1 MNTVNKQIISHAI
14 PVTILVLTVNSV
26 WSFAKR
32 WRSITSVLN
41 NTTLIWAL
49 SILILVVFFLAKYSF
64 FDKKNQ
70 QNLRI
75 VWIYL
80 IWNII
85 CIIRGMLIAEIYWD
99 WKGLITNAMA
109 LLLPIVAY
117 SATNRKVIQYML
129 SYYIRY
135 VLPLFVIFALIL
147 RADAYGFYLIPMSF
161 LLLFFPV
168 MTMRQKILMLA
179 VTFVVITADLGARS
193 NVIKFGIP
201 VLILGFYYLRSMLTM
216 KILETARLLLFIIP
230 IMLFLLGVS
239 DIFNVFK
246 MDEYVKGDYT
256 TVGTDEFG
264 NRVEINVTTD
274 TRTFIYT
281 EVLQSAI
288 KNNYWLF
295 GRTPARGNDSEI
307 FGERAYELTR
317 RSERLANEIGL
328 ANVFTWT
335 GIVGVILYSLIFYRA
350 SYLAVNRSANIY
362 IKLVGIYVAFR
373 WLYSWVEDVNN
384 FTLNYFM
391 LWVMIG
397 LCYSSTFRNMTDKEI
412 AVWVRGIFDVRY
424 IRLHNYLIKK
434 EREKEWEKR

>member
-1 MNTVNKQIISHAI
+1 
-14 PVTILVLTVNSV
+14 
-26 WSFAKR
+26 
-32 WRSITSVLN
+32 
-41 NTTLIWAL
+41 
-49 SILILVVFFLAKYSF
+49 
-64 FDKKNQ
+64 
-70 QNLRI
+70 
-75 VWIYL
+75 
-80 IWNII
+80 
-85 CIIRGMLIAEIYWD
+85 
-99 WKGLITNAMA
+99 
-109 LLLPIVAY
+109 
-117 SATNRKVIQYML
+117 
-129 SYYIRY
+129 YYIRY

-391 LWVMIG
+391 LWVMMG

>member
-1 MNTVNKQIISHAI
+1 MNTVNKQIISQAI
-14 PVTILVLTVNSV
+14 PVTILVLTVYSV
-26 WSFAKR
+26 LSFAKR

-41 NTTLIWAL
+41 NTTIVWVL
-49 SILILVVFFLAKYSF
+49 SIIILAVFFLARYSF
-64 FDKKNQ
+64 FDRKNE

-80 IWNII
+80 LWNIV
-85 CIIRGMLIAEIYWD
+85 CIVRGMLVAEIYWD
-99 WKGLITNAMA
+99 WKGLISNAMA

-117 SATNRKVIQYML
+117 SATNKKVVQYML
-129 SYYIRY
+129 SYYVRY
-135 VLPLFVIFALIL
+135 VLPLFLIFALIL

-161 LLLFFPV
+161 LLLFLPAL
-168 MTMRQKILMLA
+168 TLRQKILVIT
-179 VTFVVITADLGARS
+179 VTLVVITADLGARS
-193 NVIKFGIP
+193 NVIKFGVP
-201 VLILGFYYLRSMLTM
+201 LLILGFYYLRSMITVKVM
-216 KILETARLLLFIIP
+216 EAVRLSLFVIP
-230 IMLFLLGVS
+230 VVLFLLGVS
-239 DIFNVFK
+239 EIFNVFK
-246 MDEYVKGDYT
+246 MDDYVKGDYT

-274 TRTFIYT
+274 TRTFIYS

-288 KNNYWLF
+288 NNNYWLL

-335 GIVGVILYSLIFYRA
+335 GIAGVILYTLIFLRA

-362 IKLVGIYVAFR
+362 AKMLGIYISFR
-373 WLYSWVEDVNN
+373 WLYAWVEDVNN
-384 FTLNYFM
+384 FSLNYFM

-397 LCYSSTFRNMTDKEI
+397 LCFSYTFREMTNKEV
-412 AVWVRGIFDVRY
+412 ALWVRGIFDVRY
-424 IRLHNYLIKK
+424 IRLQNHLIKK
-434 EREKEWEKR
+434 EKQWEKK

>member
-1 MNTVNKQIISHAI
+1 MNTVNKQIISQAI
-14 PVTILVLTVNSV
+14 PVTILVLTVYSV
-26 WSFAKR
+26 LSFAKR

-41 NTTLIWAL
+41 NTTIVWVL
-49 SILILVVFFLAKYSF
+49 SIIILAVFFLARYSF
-64 FDKKNQ
+64 FDRKNE

-80 IWNII
+80 LWNIV
-85 CIIRGMLIAEIYWD
+85 CIVRGMLVAEIYWD
-99 WKGLITNAMA
+99 WKGLISNAMA

-117 SATNRKVIQYML
+117 SATNKKVVQYML
-129 SYYIRY
+129 SYYVRY
-135 VLPLFVIFALIL
+135 VLPLFLIFALIL

-161 LLLFFPV
+161 LLLFLPAL
-168 MTMRQKILMLA
+168 TLRQKILVIT
-179 VTFVVITADLGARS
+179 VTLVVITADLGARS
-193 NVIKFGIP
+193 NVIKFGVP
-201 VLILGFYYLRSMLTM
+201 LLILGFYYLRSMITVKVM
-216 KILETARLLLFIIP
+216 EAVRLSLFVIP
-230 IMLFLLGVS
+230 VVLFLLGVS
-239 DIFNVFK
+239 EIFNVFK
-246 MDEYVKGDYT
+246 MDDYVKGDYT

-274 TRTFIYT
+274 TRTFIYS

-288 KNNYWLF
+288 NNNYWLL

-335 GIVGVILYSLIFYRA
+335 GIAGVILYTLIFFRA

-362 IKLVGIYVAFR
+362 AKMLGIYIAFR
-373 WLYSWVEDVNN
+373 WLYAWVEDVNN
-384 FTLNYFM
+384 FSINYFM

-397 LCYSSTFRNMTDKEI
+397 LCFSYTFREMTNKEV

-424 IRLHNYLIKK
+424 IRLQNHLIKK
-434 EREKEWEKR
+434 EKQWEKK

>member
-1 MNTVNKQIISHAI
+1 MNTVNKQIISQAI
-14 PVTILVLTVNSV
+14 PVTILVLTVYSV
-26 WSFAKR
+26 LSFAKR

-41 NTTLIWAL
+41 NTTIVWVL
-49 SILILVVFFLAKYSF
+49 SIIILAVFFLARYSF
-64 FDKKNQ
+64 FDRKNE

-80 IWNII
+80 LWNIV
-85 CIIRGMLIAEIYWD
+85 CIVRGMLVAEIYWD
-99 WKGLITNAMA
+99 WKGLISNAMA

-117 SATNRKVIQYML
+117 SATNKKVVQYML
-129 SYYIRY
+129 SYYVRY
-135 VLPLFVIFALIL
+135 VLPLFLIFALIL

-161 LLLFFPV
+161 LLLFLPAL
-168 MTMRQKILMLA
+168 TLRQKILVIT
-179 VTFVVITADLGARS
+179 VTLVVITADLGARS
-193 NVIKFGIP
+193 NVIKFGVP
-201 VLILGFYYLRSMLTM
+201 LLILGFYYLRSMITVKVM
-216 KILETARLLLFIIP
+216 EAVRLSLFVIP
-230 IMLFLLGVS
+230 VVLFLLGVS
-239 DIFNVFK
+239 EIFNVFK
-246 MDEYVKGDYT
+246 MDDYVKGDYT

-274 TRTFIYT
+274 TRTFIYS

-288 KNNYWLF
+288 NNNYWLL

-335 GIVGVILYSLIFYRA
+335 GIAGVILYTLIFFRA

-362 IKLVGIYVAFR
+362 AKMLGIYIAFR
-373 WLYSWVEDVNN
+373 WLYAWVEDVNN
-384 FTLNYFM
+384 FSLNYFM

-397 LCYSSTFRNMTDKEI
+397 LCFSYTFREMTNKEV
-412 AVWVRGIFDVRY
+412 AVWVRGIFDVCY
-424 IRLHNYLIKK
+424 IRLQNHLIKK
-434 EREKEWEKR
+434 EKQWEKK

>member
-1 MNTVNKQIISHAI
+1 
-14 PVTILVLTVNSV
+14 
-26 WSFAKR
+26 
-32 WRSITSVLN
+32 
-41 NTTLIWAL
+41 
-49 SILILVVFFLAKYSF
+49 
-64 FDKKNQ
+64 
-70 QNLRI
+70 
-75 VWIYL
+75 
-80 IWNII
+80 
-85 CIIRGMLIAEIYWD
+85 MLIAEIYWD

-307 FGERAYELTR
+307 FGERA
-317 RSERLANEIGL
+317 
-328 ANVFTWT
+328 
-335 GIVGVILYSLIFYRA
+335 
-350 SYLAVNRSANIY
+350 
-362 IKLVGIYVAFR
+362 
-373 WLYSWVEDVNN
+373 
-384 FTLNYFM
+384 
-391 LWVMIG
+391 
-397 LCYSSTFRNMTDKEI
+397 
-412 AVWVRGIFDVRY
+412 
-424 IRLHNYLIKK
+424 
-434 EREKEWEKR
+434 

>member
-1 MNTVNKQIISHAI
+1 
-14 PVTILVLTVNSV
+14 
-26 WSFAKR
+26 
-32 WRSITSVLN
+32 
-41 NTTLIWAL
+41 L

-391 LWVMIG
+391 LWVMMG

>member
-1 MNTVNKQIISHAI
+1 MNTVNKQIISQAI
-14 PVTILVLTVNSV
+14 PVTILVLTVYSV
-26 WSFAKR
+26 LSFAKR

-41 NTTLIWAL
+41 NTTIVWVL
-49 SILILVVFFLAKYSF
+49 SIIILAVFFLARYSF
-64 FDKKNQ
+64 FDRKNE

-80 IWNII
+80 LWNIV
-85 CIIRGMLIAEIYWD
+85 CIVRGMLVAEIYWD
-99 WKGLITNAMA
+99 WKGLISNAMA

-117 SATNRKVIQYML
+117 SATNKKVVQYML
-129 SYYIRY
+129 SYYVRY
-135 VLPLFVIFALIL
+135 VLPLFLIFALIL

-161 LLLFFPV
+161 LLLFLPAL
-168 MTMRQKILMLA
+168 TLRQKILVIT
-179 VTFVVITADLGARS
+179 VTLVVITADLGARS
-193 NVIKFGIP
+193 NVIKFGVP
-201 VLILGFYYLRSMLTM
+201 LLILGFYYLRSMITVKVM
-216 KILETARLLLFIIP
+216 EAVRLSLFVIP
-230 IMLFLLGVS
+230 VVLFLLGVS
-239 DIFNVFK
+239 EIFNVFK
-246 MDEYVKGDYT
+246 MDDYVKGDYT

-274 TRTFIYT
+274 TRTFIYS

-288 KNNYWLF
+288 NNNYWLL

-335 GIVGVILYSLIFYRA
+335 GIAGVILYTLIFFRA

-362 IKLVGIYVAFR
+362 AKMLGIYIAFR
-373 WLYSWVEDVNN
+373 WLYAWVEDVNN
-384 FTLNYFM
+384 FSLNYFM

-397 LCYSSTFRNMTDKEI
+397 LCFSYTFREMTNKEV
-412 AVWVRGIFDVRY
+412 ALWVRGIFDVRY
-424 IRLHNYLIKK
+424 IRLQNHLIKK
-434 EREKEWEKR
+434 EKQWEKK

>member
-1 MNTVNKQIISHAI
+1 MNTVNKQIVSHAI

-391 LWVMIG
+391 LWVMMG

>member
-391 LWVMIG
+391 LWVMMG

-424 IRLHNYLIKK
+424 IR
-434 EREKEWEKR
+434 

>member
-1 MNTVNKQIISHAI
+1 MNTVNKQIISQAI
-14 PVTILVLTVNSV
+14 PVTILVLTVYSV
-26 WSFAKR
+26 LSFAKR

-41 NTTLIWAL
+41 NTTIVWVL
-49 SILILVVFFLAKYSF
+49 SIIILAVFFLARYSF
-64 FDKKNQ
+64 FDRKNE

-80 IWNII
+80 LWNIV
-85 CIIRGMLIAEIYWD
+85 CIVRGMLVAEIYWD
-99 WKGLITNAMA
+99 WKGLISNAMA

-117 SATNRKVIQYML
+117 SATNKKVVQYML
-129 SYYIRY
+129 SYYVRY
-135 VLPLFVIFALIL
+135 VLPLFLIFTLIL

-161 LLLFFPV
+161 LLLFLPAL
-168 MTMRQKILMLA
+168 TLRQKILVIT
-179 VTFVVITADLGARS
+179 VTLVVITADLGARS
-193 NVIKFGIP
+193 NVIKFGVP
-201 VLILGFYYLRSMLTM
+201 LLILGFYYLRSMITVKVM
-216 KILETARLLLFIIP
+216 EAVRLSLFVIP
-230 IMLFLLGVS
+230 VVLFLLGVS
-239 DIFNVFK
+239 EIFNVFK
-246 MDEYVKGDYT
+246 MDDYVKGDYT

-274 TRTFIYT
+274 TRTFIYS

-288 KNNYWLF
+288 NNNYWLL

-335 GIVGVILYSLIFYRA
+335 GIAGVILYTLIFFRA

-362 IKLVGIYVAFR
+362 AKMLGIYIAFR
-373 WLYSWVEDVNN
+373 WLYAWVEDVNN
-384 FTLNYFM
+384 FSLNYFM

-397 LCYSSTFRNMTDKEI
+397 LCFSYTFREMTNKEV
-412 AVWVRGIFDVRY
+412 ALWVRGIFDVRY
-424 IRLHNYLIKK
+424 IRLQNHLIKK
-434 EREKEWEKR
+434 EKQWEKK

>member
-201 VLILGFYYLRSMLTM
+201 VLILGFYYLRSMLMM

-391 LWVMIG
+391 LWVMMG

>member
-1 MNTVNKQIISHAI
+1 MNTVNKQIISQAI
-14 PVTILVLTVNSV
+14 PVTILVLTVYSV
-26 WSFAKR
+26 LSFAKR

-41 NTTLIWAL
+41 NTTIVWVL
-49 SILILVVFFLAKYSF
+49 SIIILAVFFLARYSF
-64 FDKKNQ
+64 FDRKNE

-80 IWNII
+80 LWNIV
-85 CIIRGMLIAEIYWD
+85 CIVRGMLVAEIYWD
-99 WKGLITNAMA
+99 WKGLISNAMA

-117 SATNRKVIQYML
+117 SATNKKVVQYML
-129 SYYIRY
+129 SYYVRY
-135 VLPLFVIFALIL
+135 VLPLFLIFALIL

-161 LLLFFPV
+161 LLLFLPAL
-168 MTMRQKILMLA
+168 TLRQKILVIT
-179 VTFVVITADLGARS
+179 VTLVVITADLGARS
-193 NVIKFGIP
+193 NVIKFGVP
-201 VLILGFYYLRSMLTM
+201 LLILGFYYLRSMITVKVM
-216 KILETARLLLFIIP
+216 EAVRLSLFVIP
-230 IMLFLLGVS
+230 VVLFLLGVS
-239 DIFNVFK
+239 EIFNVFK
-246 MDEYVKGDYT
+246 MDDYVKGDYT

-274 TRTFIYT
+274 TRTFIYS

-288 KNNYWLF
+288 NNNYWLL

-335 GIVGVILYSLIFYRA
+335 GIAGVILYTLIFFRA

-362 IKLVGIYVAFR
+362 AKMLGIYIAFR
-373 WLYSWVEDVNN
+373 WLYAWVEDVNN
-384 FTLNYFM
+384 FSLNYFM

-397 LCYSSTFRNMTDKEI
+397 LCFSYTFREMTNKEV

-424 IRLHNYLIKK
+424 IRLQNHLIKK
-434 EREKEWEKR
+434 EKQWEKK

>member
-1 MNTVNKQIISHAI
+1 MNTVNKQIISQAI
-14 PVTILVLTVNSV
+14 PVTILVLTVYSV
-26 WSFAKR
+26 LSFAKR

-41 NTTLIWAL
+41 NTTIVWVL
-49 SILILVVFFLAKYSF
+49 SIIILAVFFLARYSF
-64 FDKKNQ
+64 FDRKNE

-80 IWNII
+80 LWNIV
-85 CIIRGMLIAEIYWD
+85 CIVRGMLVAEIYWD
-99 WKGLITNAMA
+99 WKGLISNAMA

-117 SATNRKVIQYML
+117 SATNKKVVQYML
-129 SYYIRY
+129 SYYVRY
-135 VLPLFVIFALIL
+135 VLPLFLIFALIL

-161 LLLFFPV
+161 LLLFLPAL
-168 MTMRQKILMLA
+168 TLRQKILVIT
-179 VTFVVITADLGARS
+179 VTLVVITADLGARS
-193 NVIKFGIP
+193 NVIKFGVP
-201 VLILGFYYLRSMLTM
+201 LLILGFYYLRSMITVKVM
-216 KILETARLLLFIIP
+216 EAVRLSLFVIP
-230 IMLFLLGVS
+230 VGLFLLGVS
-239 DIFNVFK
+239 EIFNAFK
-246 MDEYVKGDYT
+246 MDDYVKGDYT

-274 TRTFIYT
+274 TRTFIYS

-288 KNNYWLF
+288 NNNYWLL

-335 GIVGVILYSLIFYRA
+335 GIAGVILYTLIFLRA

-362 IKLVGIYVAFR
+362 AKMLGIYIAFR
-373 WLYSWVEDVNN
+373 WLYAWVEDVNN
-384 FTLNYFM
+384 FSLNYFM

-397 LCYSSTFRNMTDKEI
+397 LCFSYTFREMTNKEV

-424 IRLHNYLIKK
+424 IRLQNHLIKK
-434 EREKEWEKR
+434 EKQWEKK

>member
-14 PVTILVLTVNSV
+14 PVTILVLTLNSV

-391 LWVMIG
+391 LWVMMG

>member
-1 MNTVNKQIISHAI
+1 MNTVNKQIISQAI
-14 PVTILVLTVNSV
+14 PVTILVLTVYSV
-26 WSFAKR
+26 LSFAKR

-41 NTTLIWAL
+41 NTTIVWVL
-49 SILILVVFFLAKYSF
+49 SIIILAVFFLARYSF
-64 FDKKNQ
+64 FDRKNE

-80 IWNII
+80 LWNIV
-85 CIIRGMLIAEIYWD
+85 CIVRGMLVAEIYWD
-99 WKGLITNAMA
+99 WKGLISNAMA

-117 SATNRKVIQYML
+117 SATNKKVVQYML
-129 SYYIRY
+129 SYYVRY
-135 VLPLFVIFALIL
+135 VLPLFLIFALIL

-161 LLLFFPV
+161 LLLFLPAL
-168 MTMRQKILMLA
+168 TLRQKILVIT
-179 VTFVVITADLGARS
+179 VTLVVITADLGARS
-193 NVIKFGIP
+193 NVIKFGVP
-201 VLILGFYYLRSMLTM
+201 LLILGFYYLRSMITVKVM
-216 KILETARLLLFIIP
+216 EAVRLSLFVIP
-230 IMLFLLGVS
+230 VVLFLLGVS
-239 DIFNVFK
+239 EIFNVFK
-246 MDEYVKGDYT
+246 MDDYVKGDYT

-274 TRTFIYT
+274 TRTFIYS

-288 KNNYWLF
+288 NNNYWLL

-335 GIVGVILYSLIFYRA
+335 GIAGVILYTLIFLRA

-362 IKLVGIYVAFR
+362 AKMLGIYIAFR
-373 WLYSWVEDVNN
+373 WLYAWVEDVNN
-384 FTLNYFM
+384 FSLNYFM

-397 LCYSSTFRNMTDKEI
+397 LCFSYTFREMTNKEI

-424 IRLHNYLIKK
+424 IRLQNHLIKK
-434 EREKEWEKR
+434 EKQWEKK

>member
-391 LWVMIG
+391 LWVMMG

-434 EREKEWEKR
+434 EREKEWKKR

>member
-1 MNTVNKQIISHAI
+1 MNTVNKQIISQAI
-14 PVTILVLTVNSV
+14 PVTILVLTVYSV
-26 WSFAKR
+26 LSFAKR

-41 NTTLIWAL
+41 NTTIVWVL
-49 SILILVVFFLAKYSF
+49 SIIILAVFFLARYSF
-64 FDKKNQ
+64 FDRKNE

-80 IWNII
+80 LWNIV
-85 CIIRGMLIAEIYWD
+85 CIVRGMLVAEIYWD
-99 WKGLITNAMA
+99 WKGLISNAMA

-117 SATNRKVIQYML
+117 SATNKKVVQYML
-129 SYYIRY
+129 SYYVRY
-135 VLPLFVIFALIL
+135 VLPLFLIFALIH
-147 RADAYGFYLIPMSF
+147 RSDAYGFYLIPMSF
-161 LLLFFPV
+161 LLLFLPAL
-168 MTMRQKILMLA
+168 TLRQKILVIT
-179 VTFVVITADLGARS
+179 VTLVVITADLGARS
-193 NVIKFGIP
+193 NVIKFGVP
-201 VLILGFYYLRSMLTM
+201 LLILGFYYLRSMITVKVM
-216 KILETARLLLFIIP
+216 EAVRLSLFVIP
-230 IMLFLLGVS
+230 VVLFLLGVS
-239 DIFNVFK
+239 EIFNVFK
-246 MDEYVKGDYT
+246 MDDYVKGDYT

-274 TRTFIYT
+274 TRTFIYS

-288 KNNYWLF
+288 NNNYWLL

-335 GIVGVILYSLIFYRA
+335 GIAGVILYTLIFLRA

-362 IKLVGIYVAFR
+362 AKMLGIYIAFR
-373 WLYSWVEDVNN
+373 WLYAWVEDVNN
-384 FTLNYFM
+384 FSLNYFM

-397 LCYSSTFRNMTDKEI
+397 LCFSYTFREMTNKEV

-424 IRLHNYLIKK
+424 IRLQNHLIKK
-434 EREKEWEKR
+434 EKQWEKK